1 MPSPTS
7 LDHRVSPPHS
17 SHRTYHRSP
26 NSRSRSRSPP
36 PRRRTDNKP
45 KISSGAF
52 RWKDKSR
59 DTEQY
64 DRSDE
69 RRLERGYR
77 ERDREDRY
85 RDRDDR
91 DDRDGY
97 RNGDSRRR
105 ERDGD
110 RRDHRSYE
118 DSRRDGRGYDS
129 RERYDDRAS
138 RRNEDER
145 PTERRRRES
154 RSPPISSKPAQ
165 EAKSKKPRVPKIAPT
180 EQPMIIVNV
189 NDRLGTKTAIPCL
202 ASDSIGDFK
211 KLVGA
216 HIGRKPHEIMLKRQG
231 ERPFKD
237 ILSLEDYGVSHGVQL
252 DLEVDTGD

>member
-7 LDHRVSPPHS
+7 LDHRASPPHS
-17 SHRTYHRSP
+17 SHRANHRSP

-36 PRRRTDNKP
+36 PRRRTNDKP

-64 DRSDE
+64 GQPDE

-85 RDRDDR
+85 RDRGRDDR

-105 ERDGD
+105 ERDAD
-110 RRDHRSYE
+110 RRDHRSY
-118 DSRRDGRGYDS
+118 DSSKRDGRGYDS
-129 RERYDDRAS
+129 RERYDDRAG

-154 RSPPISSKPAQ
+154 RSPPTSSKPTQ
-165 EAKSKKPRVPKIAPT
+165 EAKSKKPKAPKIAPT

-189 NDRLGTKTAIPCL
+189 NDRL
-202 ASDSIGDFK
+202 GDFK

>member
-7 LDHRVSPPHS
+7 LDHRSP
-17 SHRTYHRSP
+17 T
-26 NSRSRSRSPP
+26 SRSRSRSPP
-36 PRRRTDNKP
+36 PRRRTDDKR
-45 KISSGAF
+45 KISSGGF

-69 RRLERGYR
+69 RRLVRGYR
-77 ERDREDRY
+77 ERDREERY
-85 RDRDDR
+85 RDRGR
-91 DDRDGY
+91 DDRDRY
-97 RNGDSRRR
+97 LDGDLRRL

-110 RRDHRSYE
+110 RRDHRPHD
-118 DSRRDGRGYDS
+118 DSRREGREYDS
-129 RERYDDRAS
+129 RDRYEDRGS

-145 PTERRRRES
+145 LTERRRRES
-154 RSPPISSKPAQ
+154 RSPPAPAADTTKPLK
-165 EAKSKKPRVPKIAPT
+165 EAKFKKPKVPKIAPT